1 MRWLL
6 GAQPEPTKTCHQAPA
21 TSKGCR
27 RRKNHST
34 HFAKY
39 PVQLSPFEGVHQGD
53 GRQGSYLDQPG
64 YLPQAPDSSFLWVN
78 GSRFQ
83 SSRCKSSGP
92 RICEDCPTNAYY
104 GKTKMVKMGN
114 SKSSW
119 DSINRFWNIHQCHEH
134 FFVVDFYLDLIGI
147 MDHHP
152 TWLGP
157 FSPWPGLWSCCSS
170 WQSLCWYWAG
180 WN

>member
-1 MRWLL
+1 
-6 GAQPEPTKTCHQAPA
+6 
-21 TSKGCR
+21 
-27 RRKNHST
+27 
-34 HFAKY
+34 
-39 PVQLSPFEGVHQGD
+39 
-53 GRQGSYLDQPG
+53 
-64 YLPQAPDSSFLWVN
+64 
-78 GSRFQ
+78 
-83 SSRCKSSGP
+83 
-92 RICEDCPTNAYY
+92 
-104 GKTKMVKMGN
+104 MVKMGN